1 MMEIRFAKRSDGD
14 ALRRIYD
21 GEPAPIRPVR
31 EIPAEELEGILQK
44 YRQTLTCKK

>member
-21 GEPAPIRPVR
+21 GEPGLFARFGRFPPKNWMGFYKNTVR
-31 EIPAEELEGILQK
+31 
-44 YRQTLTCKK
+44 RDV